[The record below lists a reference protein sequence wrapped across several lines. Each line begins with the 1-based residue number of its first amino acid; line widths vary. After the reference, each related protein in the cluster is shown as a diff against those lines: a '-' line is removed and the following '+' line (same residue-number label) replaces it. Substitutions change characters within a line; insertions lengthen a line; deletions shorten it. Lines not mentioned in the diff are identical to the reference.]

1 MLATIYTFLVGWN
14 ITWAH
19 VLAPILTIA
28 AIVLAVAVLYFI
40 LRQVIVRRIAKLAEQ
55 TRTQWDNNDNREI

>member
-1 MLATIYTFLVGWN
+1 MLATIYTFLVERN
-14 ITWAH
+14 IAGAH

>member
-1 MLATIYTFLVGWN
+1 MLATIYTFSVGWN

-55 TRTQWDNNDNREI
+55 MRTQWDNNDNREI